1 MRKRA
6 LLWIAALLLNCGTI
20 AAEQPRTSLV
30 AQDAG
35 KISFL
40 SAGSIVEGDE
50 AGRYKVSNEPV
61 AISGELQFPS
71 GSGPF
76 PVVVLA
82 HTCAGTGYSELT
94 WAPRLRDWGY
104 ATFIVDS
111 FGPRGIGSVC
121 NEPRRLF
128 SFQRVPDAYGALRII
143 ATHPKIDARNAF
155 LMGFSHGANVAMNA
169 ATVWATDIYSSGD
182 RPRFRAFIPF
192 YPYCNS
198 RYPEREAVSAP
209 IRMHVG
215 EVDDWTP
222 AGPCREWV
230 EKLNAN
236 GYDATI
242 MEYAGAHHG
251 FDMPFGFAMRM
262 PGFRNV
268 ANCRPEYPS
277 ILGPIDLEKQFSGCV
292 TKGATVGRNAEAIE
306 QAAQVLRGQLSEL
319 RR

>member
-1 MRKRA
+1 
-6 LLWIAALLLNCGTI
+6 
-20 AAEQPRTSLV
+20 
-30 AQDAG
+30 
-35 KISFL
+35 
-40 SAGSIVEGDE
+40 
-50 AGRYKVSNEPV
+50 
-61 AISGELQFPS
+61 
-71 GSGPF
+71 
-76 PVVVLA
+76 
-82 HTCAGTGYSELT
+82 
-94 WAPRLRDWGY
+94 
-104 ATFIVDS
+104 
-111 FGPRGIGSVC
+111 
-121 NEPRRLF
+121 
-128 SFQRVPDAYGALRII
+128 
-143 ATHPKIDARNAF
+143 
-155 LMGFSHGANVAMNA
+155 
-169 ATVWATDIYSSGD
+169 
-182 RPRFRAFIPF
+182 
-192 YPYCNS
+192 
-198 RYPEREAVSAP
+198 
-209 IRMHVG
+209 MHVG